1 MVKRIVICIMC
12 GRRFEVDEEDIRDNY
27 VCDRC
32 QLKTFKGVK
41 K

>member
-1 MVKRIVICIMC
+1 MAKRNAICIIC
-12 GRRFEVDEEDIRDNY
+12 GRRFEVDEGDLRDNY